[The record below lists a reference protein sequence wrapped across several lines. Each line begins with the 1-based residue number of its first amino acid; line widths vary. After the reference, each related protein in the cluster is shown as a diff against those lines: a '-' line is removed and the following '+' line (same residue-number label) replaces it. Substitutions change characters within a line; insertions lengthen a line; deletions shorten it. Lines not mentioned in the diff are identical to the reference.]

1 MDYQKEKPI
10 PLAKAYSRFQRL
22 ILGVLLVFAGLL
34 LLLSAASIPF
44 VYESSTIKYR
54 FGLDKTLLRVA
65 QVLGVCA
72 GYLLLLQLIFS
83 ARLKSLDWVFSLN
96 RCLRFHR
103 FNGLVISIL
112 CLLHAILITVT
123 EGLSAISLNMENWPE
138 LVGAFLLLSILTIV
152 FVSWW
157 RQSLGLAYHRW
168 WLLHRIGTP
177 LAVVALTVHI
187 LYVND
192 TFKYGFPRTL
202 VFAVI
207 GCYVFLYAWVQIKRF
222 FIKGKPYEVVNITKA
237 AQDTYSIELRATAN
251 QHLDY
256 IPGQFAF
263 ISFTSTHV
271 SKEEHPFT
279 ISSTPSRVR
288 NLQFTIRSCGDWTN
302 TISRLRRKDKAFISG
317 PYGNFAHLRFP
328 EAREFIMVAG
338 GIGITPMLSMLRFMA
353 NVNDKRKITLIW
365 SNRTRKHIV
374 YPDEFSELE
383 ERLAGLSIIHV
394 LTREPEYDGERGRLE
409 EAKFGR
415 LLAGCSKQS
424 IVFTCGPSDMMKEA
438 YWALRRIGFP
448 CRSIIMERFS
458 L

>member
-1 MDYQKEKPI
+1 VDYQKEKPM
-10 PLAKAYSRFQRL
+10 PLAKVYSRFQRL

-34 LLLSAASIPF
+34 LLSGAVSIPF
-44 VYESSTIKYR
+44 VYESSTIQYR
-54 FGLDKTLLRVA
+54 FGLDKALLRVT

-72 GYLLLLQLIFS
+72 GYFLLLQLIFS
-83 ARLKSLDWVFSLN
+83 ARLKSLDRVFSLN
-96 RCLRFHR
+96 RCLRLHR
-103 FNGLVISIL
+103 LNGLLISIF
-112 CLLHAILITVT
+112 CLLHAILIVVT

-138 LVGAFLLLSILTIV
+138 LVGAFLLLAILTIV

-168 WLLHRIGTP
+168 WLLHRIGAP
-177 LAVVALTVHI
+177 LAVVALTVHL

-192 TFKYGFPRTL
+192 TFKYGFRRTL

-207 GCYVFLYAWVQIKRF
+207 GCYVLLYAWIQIKRF
-222 FIKGKPYEVVNITKA
+222 FIRGEPYEVVSITKA
-237 AQDTYSIELRATAN
+237 AQDTYSVELRATAN

-263 ISFTSTHV
+263 VSFASPHV
-271 SKEEHPFT
+271 AREEHPFT
-279 ISSTPSRVR
+279 ISSTPSSVP

-302 TISRLRRKDKAFISG
+302 TISRLRPKDKAFISG

-328 EAREFIMVAG
+328 EAIEFIMVAG

-383 ERLAGLSIIHV
+383 ERLAGLSIVHV
-394 LTREPEYDGERGRLE
+394 LTREPEYDGERGRLD
-409 EAKFGR
+409 EAKFRR
-415 LLAGCSKQS
+415 LLASCSKQS
-424 IVFTCGPSDMMKEA
+424 TVFTCGPSDMMKEA